1 MATTRLHLGQRLLG
15 ARPSPA
21 GGTSFRVWAP
31 QARKVAVRLHEDD
44 FPLATAVGG
53 LWEGELDAAPG
64 DDYLLVLDD
73 GDAWPDPHSLWQP
86 GGVRGQSRVLDVSSG
101 QRKATGSTI
110 RYGPSTPSGWK
121 REHGSGSSRSPS
133 STKA

>member
-86 GGVRGQSRVLDVSSG
+86 GGVRGQSRVLDVSSFEI
-101 QRKATGSTI
+101 TP
-110 RYGPSTPSGWK
+110 GPALRLDELVLYEIHVGTFSAEGTFEGVIP
-121 REHGSGSSRSPS
+121 
-133 STKA
+133 